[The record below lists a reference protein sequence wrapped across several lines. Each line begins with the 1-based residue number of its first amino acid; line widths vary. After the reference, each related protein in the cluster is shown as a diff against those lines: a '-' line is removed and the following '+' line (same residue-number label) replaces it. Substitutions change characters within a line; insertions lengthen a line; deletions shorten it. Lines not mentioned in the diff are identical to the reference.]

1 MVQSSHHN
9 IRRQIVSNPEGDH
22 LSTRM
27 YPCIGTTG
35 RMDSSLSATQLD
47 YGCLNL
53 PLNGASTRLPLVPG
67 ESGSI
72 ILDQRCQFVKLHLFN
87 QFQLSHFSRVA
98 KPRADT
104 HKPYVPAGPARVPA
118 GEIIK
123 HLLCRLLLRQEGHRA
138 APRRKVA
145 GLSERDDALRQA
157 LHFLGFGNGRHHLL
171 VFDEFRYQIAIQG
184 KPMFRR
190 PVQLSSC
197 YSVSHF
203 DFPFDF
209 SGMG

>member
-9 IRRQIVSNPEGDH
+9 IRRQVVPNPEGDH
-22 LSTRM
+22 LSTRV
-27 YPCIGTTG
+27 YPSVGTTG
-35 RMDSSLSATQLD
+35 SMDPSLDAAKLD

-53 PLNGASTRLPLVPG
+53 PLHGAPTGLPLVPG
-67 ESGSI
+67 ETGSV

-98 KPRADT
+98 ESRSDA
-104 HKPYVPAGPARVPA
+104 HKAHVPAGTARVPA

-123 HLLCRLLLRQEGHRA
+123 HFLRRLLLRQESHRA

-145 GLSERDDALRQA
+145 GLSERNDALCQA
-157 LHFLGFGNGRHHLL
+157 LHFLRLGNGGNHFLM
-171 VFDEFRYQIAIQG
+171 FDEFRYQIAIQG
-184 KPMFRR
+184 KPMFGW

-197 YSVSHF
+197 NSVSHF